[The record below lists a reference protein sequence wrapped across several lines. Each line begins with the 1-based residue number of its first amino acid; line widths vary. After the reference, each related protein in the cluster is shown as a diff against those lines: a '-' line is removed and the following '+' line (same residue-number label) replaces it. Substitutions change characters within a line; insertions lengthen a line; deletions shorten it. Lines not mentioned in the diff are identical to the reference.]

1 MHPSL
6 YGKDLLSLSDLSS
19 EQLAELLDTAL
30 QIKRDTKAGRV
41 SAPLSGKSVAII
53 MQKASIRTR
62 VSFEVATARLG
73 AHPVVMTGQNGA
85 FSRGEPVNDTAGVLD
100 GYVDCI
106 VLRTYAD
113 SLIEELAQ
121 YARVPVVNA
130 LTDKFHPCQGLAD
143 LLTIRERFDS
153 FEGLK
158 LAYIGDGSN
167 NMAHTYLQAGA
178 LVGMDVAIA
187 TPDGYRPDADILAD
201 ARVIASGT
209 GAHLSVTSAASEAAE
224 AADIIVTD
232 TFTSM
237 GQEDEHDLRLD
248 LFKAYRVDGPLMAKA
263 SPRAIF
269 MHCLP
274 AHRGEEVTA
283 EVIDGSQSVV
293 YTQAENRVHAQQALL
308 YLLLNERNE

>member
-1 MHPSL
+1 MRSSL
-6 YGKDLLSLSDLSS
+6 YGKDLLSLADLSS
-19 EQLAELLDTAL
+19 EQLTELLDTAL
-30 QIKRDTKAGRV
+30 RIKRDTKAGRV

-85 FSRGEPVNDTAGVLD
+85 FSRGEPVNDTARVLD

-113 SLIEELAQ
+113 SLIEELAHH
-121 YARVPVVNA
+121 ARVPVVNA

-143 LLTIRERFDS
+143 LLTVRERFGS
-153 FEGLK
+153 FAGLK
-158 LAYIGDGSN
+158 LVYIGDGSN

-187 TPDGYRPDADILAD
+187 TPDDYRPDADILA
-201 ARVIASGT
+201 AAHVIASGT
-209 GAHLSVTSAASEAAE
+209 GAHLTVTSDVYEAAE
-224 AADIIVTD
+224 AADVIVTD

-237 GQEDEHDLRLD
+237 GQEDEHDLRLNI
-248 LFKAYRVDGPLMAKA
+248 FKAYRVDDSLMERA
-263 SPRAIF
+263 SARAIF

-274 AHRGEEVTA
+274 AHRGEEVTS
-283 EVIDGSQSVV
+283 EVIDGPQSVI
-293 YTQAENRVHAQQALL
+293 YAQAENRVHAQQALL
-308 YLLLNERNE
+308 SLLLNERNE